1 MLKKLCAFALSIGFL
16 SLVLALGKADDRKP
30 FELTIIHVN
39 DNHANHEP
47 QSSGDGGDSRQA
59 AVIRQIRAEVKHH
72 LTLDAGDRFTG
83 TLFHTEYKGL
93 DNVPFLNM
101 LGFQA
106 MAIGNHEFDEGDAG
120 LAAFIDKVNCPILAA
135 NIDVSRSKSLQGK
148 VKPYA
153 VVKVGGEDIGI
164 IGLATIDT
172 KSGSRPSKEVTFDK
186 DYAGVV
192 QKYVDHLAK
201 ERINK
206 IVVLSH
212 IGLSEDL
219 KLAGQT
225 RGVDAI
231 VGGHSHTL
239 LSRTYKEAKNTYPMK
254 VNGRDGKPVYIV
266 QAGGGDNRFVGKL
279 DLEFDGEGNVT
290 KAGGDTILLSKYITP
305 DKQAQAEVD
314 KLAGPINE
322 LKKKKILDRNS
333 RPVEMGMD
341 FPADKVRDEETVLGN
356 LYCDAMRA
364 KAKTQIAIQGGGGLR
379 ATLNKGE
386 ITYGDVYRLLPYNNK
401 LVTYRL
407 KGSDLLAVLEHGV
420 SRYNESGNGR
430 FLQVSGLRY
439 AFNPNRPVGQRITA
453 AEVQRDAGW
462 HNLDPTKEYTIASD
476 NYIQTGGDDYQILVD
491 KAFDV
496 NEDLPPV
503 LDVFVEYL
511 QANSPVLA
519 RLEGRIRVVK

>member
-1 MLKKLCAFALSIGFL
+1 MIRKFSALVGVVGVF
-16 SLVLALGKADDRKP
+16 SLVLALGKADDKKP

-59 AVIRQIRAEVKHH
+59 SVIRQIRSEVKHH

-83 TLFHTEYKGL
+83 TLFHTQYKGL
-93 DNVPFLNM
+93 DNPPFLNM

-106 MAIGNHEFDEGDAG
+106 MAIGNHEFDEGDEG
-120 LAAFIDKVNCPILAA
+120 LAAFIREVNCPILAA
-135 NIDVSRSKSLQGK
+135 NVDVSRSPSLNGK
-148 VKPYA
+148 IRPYTIITM
-153 VVKVGGEDIGI
+153 GGEDIGI
-164 IGLATIDT
+164 IGLATVDT
-172 KSGSRPSKEVTFDK
+172 KTGSRPSKDVAFDS
-186 DYAGVV
+186 DYAAIV
-192 QKYVDHLAK
+192 QKYVDHFTK

-206 IVVLSH
+206 IIVLSH
-212 IGLSEDL
+212 IGLGEDL

-239 LSRTYKEAKNTYPMK
+239 LSRTYREAKNTYPMK
-254 VNGRDGKPVYIV
+254 VNGKDGKPVYIV
-266 QAGGGDNRFVGKL
+266 QAGGGDNRFVGRL

-290 KAGGDTILLSKYITP
+290 RAGGDTILLSKYITP
-305 DKQAQAEVD
+305 DRAAQAEVE
-314 KLAGPINE
+314 KLAGPIND
-322 LKKKKILDRNS
+322 LKKKKILDKNGK
-333 RPVEMGMD
+333 PVELAID
-341 FPADKVRDEETVLGN
+341 FPADKVRDEETLLGN

-364 KAKTQIAIQGGGGLR
+364 KSKTQIAIQGGGGLR

-386 ITYGDVYRLLPYNNK
+386 ITYGDVYKLLPFNNK
-401 LVTYRL
+401 LVTYKL
-407 KGSDLLAVLEHGV
+407 KGADLLATLEHGV
-420 SRYNESGNGR
+420 SRYGESGNGR

-439 AFNPNRPVGQRITA
+439 TFDPNKPKGQRITS

-462 HNLDPTKEYTIASD
+462 DNFDPKMEYTIASD
-476 NYIQTGGDDYQILVD
+476 NYIQTGGDDFQILVD

-496 NEDLPPV
+496 NQDLPPV

-511 QANSPVLA
+511 QANSPVMA
-519 RLEGRIRVVK
+519 RLEGRIRIIK

>member
-1 MLKKLCAFALSIGFL
+1 MLKKLTTLTLVVAVF
-16 SLVLALGKADDRKP
+16 SLVLALGKGEDRKP

-47 QSSGDGGDSRQA
+47 QASGDGGDSRQA
-59 AVIRQIRAEVKHH
+59 AVIRQIRADVRNH

-83 TLFHTEYKGL
+83 TLFHTQYKGM

-106 MAIGNHEFDEGDAG
+106 MAIGNHEFDEGDDG
-120 LAAFIDKVNCPILAA
+120 LATFIGKVNCPILAA
-135 NIDVSRSKSLQGK
+135 NVDVSRSRALNGK
-148 VKPYA
+148 VKPYT
-153 VVKVGGEDIGI
+153 VIKVSGEDIGI
-164 IGLATIDT
+164 IGLATVDT
-172 KSGSRPSKEVTFDK
+172 KSGSKPSKDVTFEK
-186 DYAGVV
+186 DYAGIV
-192 QKYVDHLAK
+192 QKFVDHLTK

-212 IGLSEDL
+212 IGLGEDL

-225 RGVDAI
+225 TGVDAI

-239 LSRTYKEAKNTYPMK
+239 LSKTYREAKNTYPMK
-254 VNGRDGKPVYIV
+254 VNGKDGKPVYIV
-266 QAGGGDNRFVGKL
+266 QAGGGDNRFVGRL

-290 KAGGDTILLSKYITP
+290 KAGGDTILLSKFITP

-314 KLAGPINE
+314 KLAGPIND
-322 LKKKKILDRNS
+322 LKKKKILDKNNM
-333 RPVEMGMD
+333 PVQMGMD
-341 FPADKVRDEETVLGN
+341 FPADKVRDEETCLGN

-386 ITYGDVYRLLPYNNK
+386 ITYGDVYKLLPFNNK
-401 LVTYRL
+401 LVTYKL
-407 KGSDLLAVLEHGV
+407 KGSDMLATLEHGV
-420 SRYNESGNGR
+420 SRYGESGNGR
-430 FLQVSGLRY
+430 FLQLSGLRF
-439 AFNPNRPVGQRITA
+439 AFAPDKPKGQRVSSVEIQLGA
-453 AEVQRDAGW
+453 LFEP
-462 HNLDPTKEYTIASD
+462 LDPAKEYTIASD
-476 NYIQTGGDDYQILVD
+476 NYIQTGGDDYQVLVD

-511 QANSPVLA
+511 QANSPVTA
-519 RLEGRIRVVK
+519 RLEGRIRVLK

>member
-1 MLKKLCAFALSIGFL
+1 MTKKLSAFALVVAVF
-16 SLVLALGKADDRKP
+16 SLVLAVGKGADKKP

-47 QSSGDGGDSRQA
+47 QSSGDGGDAVQA
-59 AVIRQIRAEVKHH
+59 AVIKQIRGDVKHH

-83 TLFHTEYKGL
+83 TLFHTQYKGL

-106 MAIGNHEFDEGDAG
+106 MAIGNHEFDEGDDG
-120 LAAFIDKVNCPILAA
+120 LGAFIDKVNCPILAA
-135 NIDVSRSKSLQGK
+135 NIDVSRSKPLQGK
-148 VKPYA
+148 IKPYT
-153 VVKVGGEDIGI
+153 VIKVGGEDIGI

-172 KSGSRPSKEVTFDK
+172 KSGSRPSKDVAFSA
-186 DYAGVV
+186 DYSGTV
-192 QKYVDHLAK
+192 QKYVDHFTN

-206 IVVLSH
+206 IIVLSH
-212 IGLSEDL
+212 IGLAEDL

-239 LSRTYKEAKNTYPMK
+239 LSKTYREAKNTYPMK
-254 VNGRDGKPVYIV
+254 VNGKDGKPVYIV

-305 DKQAQAEVD
+305 DRAAQAEVD
-314 KLAGPINE
+314 KLAGPIND
-322 LKKKKILDRNS
+322 LKKKKILDKNNM
-333 RPVEMGMD
+333 PIEMGMD
-341 FPADKVRDEETVLGN
+341 FSADKVRDEETCLGN

-364 KAKTQIAIQGGGGLR
+364 KAKSQVAIQGSGGLR
-379 ATLNKGE
+379 STLNKGE
-386 ITYGDVYRLLPYNNK
+386 ITYGDIYKLLPFNNK
-401 LVTYRL
+401 LVAYKL
-407 KGSDLLAVLEHGV
+407 KGVDLLATLEHGV
-420 SRYNESGNGR
+420 SRFNESGNGR

-439 AFNPNRPVGQRITA
+439 TFDSNKPKGQRITSV
-453 AEVQRDAGW
+453 EIQRDAGW
-462 HNLDPTKEYTIASD
+462 DNLDPLKEYTIAGD
-476 NYIQTGGDDYQILVD
+476 NYIQTGGDDYKVLVER
-491 KAFDV
+491 AYDV

-511 QANSPVLA
+511 QANSPVIS

>member
-1 MLKKLCAFALSIGFL
+1 MLKKLTAFALVIGVLSI
-16 SLVLALGKADDRKP
+16 VLALGKADNKKS

-59 AVIRQIRAEVKHH
+59 SVIRQIRTEVKNH

-101 LGFQA
+101 AGFQA
-106 MAIGNHEFDEGDAG
+106 MAIGNHEFDEGDDG

-135 NIDVSRSKSLQGK
+135 NIDASRSKPLQGK
-148 VKPYA
+148 IKPYA
-153 VVKVGGEDIGI
+153 IIKVNGESIGV

-172 KSGSRPSKEVTFDK
+172 KSGSRPSKDVTFDK
-186 DYAGVV
+186 DYSGVV
-192 QKYVDHLAK
+192 QKYVDHLTR

-212 IGLSEDL
+212 IGLGEDL

-225 RGVDAI
+225 TGVDAI

-239 LSRTYKEAKNTYPMK
+239 LSKTYREAKNTYPMK
-254 VNGRDGKPVYIV
+254 VNGSDGKPVYIV
-266 QAGGGDNRFVGKL
+266 QAGGGDNRFVGRL
-279 DLEFDGEGNVT
+279 DLEFDGDGNVT

-314 KLAGPINE
+314 KLAGPIND
-322 LKKKKILDRNS
+322 LKKKKVLDKNG
-333 RPVEMGMD
+333 RPVELGMD
-341 FPADKVRDEETVLGN
+341 FPSDKVREDETLLGN

-364 KAKTQIAIQGGGGLR
+364 KVKTQIAIQGGGGLR
-379 ATLNKGE
+379 SPLNKGE
-386 ITYGDVYRLLPYNNK
+386 ITYGDVYKLLPFNNK
-401 LVTYRL
+401 LVTYKL
-407 KGSDLLAVLEHGV
+407 KGADLLATLEHGV

-439 AFNPNRPVGQRITA
+439 AFDPNKPKGQRIIMV
-453 AEVQRDAGW
+453 EVQRDAGW
-462 HNLDPTKEYTIASD
+462 VNLDTTKEYTIASD
-476 NYIQTGGDDYQILVD
+476 NYIQTGGDDFQLLVD
-491 KAFDV
+491 KAIDV

-511 QANSPVLA
+511 QANSPVMG
-519 RLEGRIRVVK
+519 RLEGRIRVQK